1 MQQLTFIIWGGLIS
15 GVTLD
20 DLCTGLYS
28 VSKYRQS
35 KVLPNSNLP
44 EMSQC
49 QEEKKK
55 ASVMKNHTSQ
65 ELLCL
70 EIVTQLQ

>member
-1 MQQLTFIIWGGLIS
+1 MIYVLVFIQFVNTDNLRFYQIATFS
-15 GVTLD
+15 D
-20 DLCTGLYS
+20 MD
-28 VSKYRQS
+28 
-35 KVLPNSNLP
+35 
-44 EMSQC
+44 QC
-49 QEEKKK
+49 QAEKKK